1 VTPRRSGLAMTV
13 LAVVGLLVALYLA
26 VAKLTGGAPACGP
39 LQGCETVAVSEYSEV
54 FGIPVAVFGVGFS
67 IVLVA
72 LSAAWWRLADSRALL
87 GAYGL
92 GLLGSLVVAG
102 LTYLELFVIHAVCVY
117 CVAYA
122 ATVVVGFV
130 VAALAVRAS
139 TSEA

>member
-1 VTPRRSGLAMTV
+1 MTI

-39 LQGCETVAVSEYSEV
+39 LQGCETVAASEYSEM

-72 LSAAWWRLADSRALL
+72 LSVAWWRLADNRALL

-102 LTYLELFVIHAVCVY
+102 LTYLELFVIHAICVY

-122 ATVVVGFV
+122 VTVVVCFV
-130 VAALAVRAS
+130 VAALAMRAS
-139 TSEA
+139 TLAD